1 MRSCCAAKRGR
12 ISAGR
17 RPSEGWRERTLRL
30 RVFVGVE
37 KESSGTVSANLNTP
51 ARGRVKSAFPS
62 VDSGLDVGHSP
73 RFE

>member
-1 MRSCCAAKRGR
+1 MPISPTLVADERGRTVCDPVAQQKRGGLVR
-12 ISAGR
+12 DPED

-51 ARGRVKSAFPS
+51 ARG
-62 VDSGLDVGHSP
+62 G
-73 RFE
+73 